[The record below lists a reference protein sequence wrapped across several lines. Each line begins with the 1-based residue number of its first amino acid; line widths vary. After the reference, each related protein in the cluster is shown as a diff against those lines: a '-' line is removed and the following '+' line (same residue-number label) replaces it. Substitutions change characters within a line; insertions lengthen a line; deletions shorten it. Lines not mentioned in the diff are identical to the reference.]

1 MTRIGILLMVEKG
14 ITERIHQISHNYPKA
29 NCKYMEDYGKIK
41 ELLYLMYWDKRKIFF
56 HKHDWLET

>member
-29 NCKYMEDYGKIK
+29 NCKYMEDHGKIIIISYV
-41 ELLYLMYWDKRKIFF
+41 LG
-56 HKHDWLET
+56 